1 MKELKFEELSLKQK
15 LGMVMAGIVRPI
27 RCEDKY
33 ETFEENF
40 EFVLEL
46 IRNHSLGAVWVP
58 PSTITGVAGMFP
70 PHPDVLDRIREAAD
84 YPILIFTDA
93 ESGFGEHTIGRH
105 NPIGSAGREDLAYTF
120 GKVTAISAR
129 KMGYNVV
136 CDPVVDMVDSWV
148 ACGGNVRSLGS
159 DKEKVSKLAIAMSK
173 GLHDGGVLSVAKH
186 YPSTGGAKV
195 DGHMAPHASDVT
207 TEQLIDYNLY
217 PYTQL
222 IKEGLLDGIMAGH
235 TSCPNIDPDYPT
247 SVSKKIKSIIR
258 ELGFDG
264 FFITDALD
272 MMGLKARFGDTKV
285 KGLCVE
291 SGIEFILP
299 WFSAKKAYF
308 DLCDCYDEGIIT
320 DERLDEAVKTV
331 LAAQHKILEMKPKF
345 DDYTEEDIEMFNK
358 INTDSVYARTDEGV
372 EASISREGKHF
383 FAMLVHNDTDIA
395 DNGKVSVD
403 TFTNGWWFPARIQKK
418 IEELF
423 PNSCVRAI
431 CQFPTPNQNMDVL
444 HDSVDYDDVIFLT
457 FAEAP
462 AYAGSDHLTRR
473 ILALIDALNISGKI
487 STIVH
492 FGNPYVLEEVPH
504 IKRILMGGCS
514 PDSTNACLDVLAGNY
529 PAKGVL
535 TYDVKIQ

>member
-1 MKELKFEELSLKQK
+1 MKELKFEELTLKQK

-33 ETFEENF
+33 ETYEENL

-58 PSTITGVAGMFP
+58 VITLP
-70 PHPDVLDRIREAAD
+70 EHPDVIERIRAAAD

-93 ESGFGEHTIGRH
+93 ESGLGEHMIGRH
-105 NPIGSAGREDLAYTF
+105 NAIGTAGSEELAYTF
-120 GKVTAISAR
+120 GKMTAITAG

-148 ACGGNVRSLGS
+148 SCGGNIRSMGS
-159 DKEKVSKLAIAMSK
+159 DKHKVAALAKAEAR
-173 GLHDGGVLSVAKH
+173 GLHDGGVLTVAKH
-186 YPSTGGAKV
+186 YPSPGGSKI
-195 DGHMAPHASDVT
+195 DGHMAPTNSELTKEELV
-207 TEQLIDYNLY
+207 DYNLF
-217 PYTQL
+217 PYTEL

-235 TSCPNIDPDYPT
+235 SKLVNIDPEYPA
-247 SVSKKIKSIIR
+247 SVSKEVKNIIR
-258 ELGFDG
+258 ELGFEG

-272 MMGLKARFGDTKV
+272 MMGLKAQFGDTNV

-308 DLCDCYDEGIIT
+308 DLCECYEKGIIT

-331 LAAQHKILEMKPKF
+331 LAAQHKVFEMKPKF
-345 DDYTEEDIEMFNK
+345 TEITAEDIEKFDR
-358 INTDSVYARTDEGV
+358 INRDGIYARTDDGV
-372 EASISREGKHF
+372 EAAVSRDGKHF
-383 FAMLVHNDTDIA
+383 FAMLVRNETDIA
-395 DNGKVSVD
+395 DDGKVTVD
-403 TFTNGWWFPARIQKK
+403 TFTNGWWYPAQITKK

-423 PNSCVRAI
+423 PNSTVRAI
-431 CQFPTPNQNMDVL
+431 SQFPTPNQNMDVL
-444 HDSVDYDDVIFLT
+444 QDSVDYDDVIFLT

-462 AYAGSDHLTRR
+462 AYAGSDHLTHR
-473 ILALIDALNISGKI
+473 IVALINALQISGKI
-487 STIVH
+487 STVVH
-492 FGNPYVLEEVPH
+492 FGNPYPLEELSH
-504 IKRILMGGCS
+504 IGRILVGGVS
-514 PDSTNACLDVLAGNY
+514 TDSINAALDVLAGEY

-535 TYDVKIQ
+535 TYDVNFQ